1 MGKPLTD
8 SQRRVK
14 TMGYALELKRKAER
28 RNARL
33 REQIARAD
41 ELGSRYLGN
50 ANEAR
55 EVGNIAKA
63 EKLEAKCQY
72 WLDRS
77 NVLRGNGPGANNG

>member
-1 MGKPLTD
+1 MGKPLTEG
-8 SQRRVK
+8 QRHYRAL
-14 TMGYALELKRKAER
+14 GYALELKRKAER
-28 RNARL
+28 RAAKL
-33 REQIARAD
+33 RKQIARAD

-55 EVGNIAKA
+55 EGGNIAKA

-77 NVLRGNGPGANNG
+77 HVLRGNGPG